1 MKQFLFFIAFFTQ
14 GTVFS
19 QVYNEYSTM
28 PRTININ
35 IVQPMK
41 PVKPVDYGALTSNL
55 ANDLNNISESRAAQK
70 KAFDDMT
77 SQAIRDVRNN
87 KSLGYSSS
95 LNDQMNAVQQ
105 EAIDNIN
112 AYYSVLTSGI
122 IDPAD
127 YSNYLTSVVNDYFS
141 FAQSMNELNDKLKS
155 TIDDMKSMNKF
166 GLIET
171 LSTIIDDNAKNTII
185 AYTSEQREKNRR
197 YKYYFNLGFE
207 FEQKG
212 MSKSK
217 SEYFRSFNSLLSDV
231 NRINPNPNNSTLQN
245 ELDVDLIL
253 HENHIY
259 SGISFDTPSTFKQSA
274 EKSNSSTKKYS
285 DGTFMELT
293 ISLDNSSFK
302 PWANTS
308 SEAVEKFR
316 GIYNISNKPTPRMFI
331 QFDKNMVL
339 TSVDND
345 GPGSVAGLK
354 VGDKLLFIDNLKI
367 DVDSMVVVA
376 KQGKKAGDTLH
387 LIVDRNGE
395 TKTFNLILKDEE
407 SCITSFDIQINGRNG
422 YLFATPRN
430 KSEYGEQTKQILVN
444 SIAAVGN
451 NIFIATLLITP
462 SKELLSKSNLEIFN
476 TFKPLIK
483 SINDG
488 VVFE

>member
-1 MKQFLFFIAFFTQ
+1 MKQFLFFIAFCTQ
-14 GTVFS
+14 GSVFS

-77 SQAIRDVRNN
+77 SRAIRDVQNN

-105 EAIDNIN
+105 DAVKNIKS
-112 AYYSVLTSGI
+112 YYSVLTNGI

-127 YSNYLTSVVNDYFS
+127 YSNYLTAVVNDYFS

-155 TIDDMKSMNKF
+155 TIDGMKSMNKF

-171 LSTIIDDNAKNTII
+171 LSTIIDDNAKNTTI
-185 AYTSEQREKNRR
+185 AYTSKQREKNRR
-197 YKYYFNLGFE
+197 YNYYFNLGFE

-245 ELDVDLIL
+245 ELDVDLVL
-253 HENHIY
+253 YENHIY
-259 SGISFDTPSTFKQSA
+259 SEISFDTPSTFKQSA
-274 EKSNSSTKKYS
+274 ESSNSWTKKYS
-285 DGTFMELT
+285 DGTSVLITITLDISAYKELG
-293 ISLDNSSFK
+293 NSS
-302 PWANTS
+302 N
-308 SEAVEKFR
+308 EAVEKIR
-316 GIYNISNKPTPRMFI
+316 KANNTNNTTPRMLI
-331 QFDKNMVL
+331 DYDRNMVL
-339 TSVDND
+339 TFVDND
-345 GPGSVAGLK
+345 GPAGIAGLK
-354 VGDKLLFIDNLKI
+354 VGDKLLYINNLKM
-367 DVDSMVVVA
+367 DTDSMVLVA
-376 KQGKKAGDTLH
+376 KQGKQVGDTLS
-387 LIVDRNGE
+387 LVVDRNGE
-395 TKTFNLILKDEE
+395 TKKFNLILKNDE
-407 SCITSFDIQINGRNG
+407 SCFTSFDIQINNLSG
-422 YLFATPRN
+422 YLFAKSIK
-430 KSEYGEQTKQILVN
+430 KSEYGEETKQLIVN
-444 SIAAVGN
+444 SIAPAGN
-451 NIFIATLLITP
+451 NFFISSFVITP

-476 TFKPLIK
+476 IFKPLIR
-483 SINDG
+483 SINDR
-488 VVFE
+488 VVFK